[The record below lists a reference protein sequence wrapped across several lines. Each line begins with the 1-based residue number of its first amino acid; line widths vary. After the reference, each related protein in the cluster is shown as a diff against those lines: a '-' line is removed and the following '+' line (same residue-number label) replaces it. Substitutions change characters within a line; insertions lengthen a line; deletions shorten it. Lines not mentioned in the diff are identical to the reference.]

1 MIEAVRYAR
10 RVAPELRSTSQR
22 FVLLA
27 LASYAGPDGRAW
39 PSVPTLAAVTGYNPS
54 YVRRVLAQLVKL
66 GVIEVTERPGRSS
79 MRRFPID
86 PPAPSNV
93 VELSP
98 TPRPRG
104 AGSLSTPRASEARGS
119 YPHPAPQ
126 RRGDPAPLEAR
137 QKYQGRKRI
146 EARPVIDHPQDCKC
160 EGHGWVQVA
169 ERWSAP
175 CDGGGS
181 DDAASAL

>member
-10 RVAPELRSTSQR
+10 RVAPELRTTSQR

-27 LASYAGPDGRAW
+27 LATYAGPDGRAW

-54 YVRRVLAQLVKL
+54 YVQRVLAQLVKL

-104 AGSLSTPRASEARGS
+104 AGSLSTPRASGGATEVPRKEKNRSATSHRSSTGLQVRRARVG
-119 YPHPAPQ
+119 A
-126 RRGDPAPLEAR
+126 
-137 QKYQGRKRI
+137 GR
-146 EARPVIDHPQDCKC
+146 
-160 EGHGWVQVA
+160 
-169 ERWSAP
+169 
-175 CDGGGS
+175 
-181 DDAASAL
+181 